1 MPALFLTLLLQ
12 SFLPLFDTGPNDYI
26 GLSLVNSGNSAAVV
40 DVSATDG
47 DTGSVL
53 GGQVTLA
60 SGEQRALLL
69 EEILSGGVR
78 PESGWI
84 RMDAGGS
91 SVDVV
96 LVHGD
101 PDRLTIAEPVSPS
114 MSLLVPDV
122 RVDTGFRELGHTDTL
137 VTIARPGGFLPAGV
151 TAELVGLD
159 GVSVGSV
166 PITLGANRHVTLKV
180 SETFRDVL
188 PDNGAGG
195 RSFEGYLRLS
205 SGDGVVAWQRV
216 ETPLFS
222 NVLDAQAVG
231 ETTDL
236 YLAPFF
242 VFGGGYR
249 STLNLVNP
257 TEETLTVELM
267 AEDGSGSFVGE
278 VVRRTLG
285 PGEGIRSDV
294 QDWFG
299 VATIAVFPAPV
310 VDGYIRIRDFQNQE
324 ISLVGNVEVATIG
337 QGTFTQSSMSYPI
350 GPASQG
356 PWVIPLALGG
366 STYYSGLAIANPN
379 ELLTVQTDITIEIV
393 SSDGTVGNTEQVS
406 LSPRRQHTAVVPETF
421 QSGYVRI
428 TSNMPVR
435 IVGALGTR
443 DLRFLEQMPALE
455 RQED

>member
-1 MPALFLTLLLQ
+1 MPTLFLTLLLQ
-12 SFLPLFDTGPNDYI
+12 SFLPLFDTGSNDYI
-26 GLSLVNSGNSAAVV
+26 GLSFVNSGNSTAIVE
-40 DVSATDG
+40 VSATDG
-47 DTGSVL
+47 DTGIVL
-53 GGQVTLA
+53 GGQISLA
-60 SGEQRALLL
+60 VGEQRALLL

-78 PESGWI
+78 PDSGWI
-84 RMDAGGS
+84 RVDPGGS

-96 LVHGD
+96 LAHGD
-101 PDRLTIAEPVSPS
+101 PDRLTIAKPGLPAT
-114 MSLLVPDV
+114 SLLLPDI

-151 TAELVGLD
+151 TLELIGLD

-166 PITLGANRHVTLKV
+166 PVTLGANRHATLKI

-195 RSFEGYLRLS
+195 RSFEGYLHLS
-205 SGDGVVAWQRV
+205 SVEAVVAWQRV

-231 ETTDL
+231 ETTSL
-236 YLAPFF
+236 NLAPFF

-257 TEETLTVELM
+257 TEETLTVEII
-267 AEDGSGSFVGE
+267 AEDGSGSVVGE
-278 VVRRTLG
+278 VVERTLG

-294 QDWFG
+294 QELFG
-299 VATIAVFPAPV
+299 VVTIAVFPAPV
-310 VDGYIRIRDFQNQE
+310 VDGYIRIRDSQNQA
-324 ISLVGNVEVATIG
+324 IALVGNVEVAAIG

-350 GPASQG
+350 GPASAG
-356 PWVIPLALGG
+356 PWVIPLALGR

-379 ELLTVQTDITIEIV
+379 ELLAVQADVTIKFV
-393 SSDGTVGNTEQVS
+393 QADGTVMEVEEVS
-406 LSPRRQHTAVVPETF
+406 LSPRGQHTRVSPETF

-428 TSNMPVR
+428 RSNMPIR

-443 DLRFLEQMPALE
+443 DSRFLEQVPVLD
-455 RQED
+455 Q